1 MWSRVKVVEQ
11 ILEEK
16 LILLAGFDEE
26 VTKICSVDHI
36 EEEIE
41 VAVEIR
47 LRIQQTKGEIAIAR
61 ARVKNVG
68 TSSSSHGSTQ
78 NHHTEEHTATNNP
91 NQAPMPLQDNQHAS
105 SENSGQIHQGQS
117 GSSPSTAF
125 QTNFTTSQDSGPSSP
140 SSVNELPPIPPPQ
153 SSHSQSTTKPRLPKL
168 VLPKFNGEITKFKSF
183 WDSFDSAVN
192 KNADLSSVDKFNYLH
207 ALLEGQA
214 ARAIQGL
221 TLSES
226 NYQAAVEILHER
238 FGKTQQI
245 ISAHMDELL
254 KLPTC
259 TWDKPGQ
266 LRIIYDKIKINGRGL
281 EPLGVKAE
289 QYGSFLIPV
298 IMSRLP
304 AEVRLHVARVSTKD
318 VWEINELLKVI
329 QAEVEAREMSDT
341 MKIQEREGTETT
353 FTPKR
358 GFSPGTANSL
368 FARSDDGSGIRCAFC
383 NGEHYSETKFRK
395 KIQTRKNILIMD
407 KRCFWCLSVGHRAN
421 QCPRKKKCR
430 VCDRTDH
437 HQSVCEMSSNQSRS
451 ETPAAP
457 TNAKTKE
464 DREPSASKK
473 PPQNI
478 TTTSTAR
485 SKVQVLLQTAKTCAY
500 VENGTALLPVRVLLD
515 SGSQRSYITNHLKRK
530 LGMIPIKTET
540 LNLNTFGNDKFSKKD
555 CDLIKL
561 RLQGKHGEDVNIS
574 ALSFE
579 AICSPVPA
587 KV

>member
-1 MWSRVKVVEQ
+1 M
-11 ILEEK
+11 
-16 LILLAGFDEE
+16 
-26 VTKICSVDHI
+26 
-36 EEEIE
+36 
-41 VAVEIR
+41 
-47 LRIQQTKGEIAIAR
+47 
-61 ARVKNVG
+61 
-68 TSSSSHGSTQ
+68 
-78 NHHTEEHTATNNP
+78 
-91 NQAPMPLQDNQHAS
+91 
-105 SENSGQIHQGQS
+105 
-117 GSSPSTAF
+117 
-125 QTNFTTSQDSGPSSP
+125 
-140 SSVNELPPIPPPQ
+140 
-153 SSHSQSTTKPRLPKL
+153 
-168 VLPKFNGEITKFKSF
+168 LPKFKGEITKFKSF

-207 ALLEGQA
+207 ALLEGQT

-221 TLSES
+221 TLSET
-226 NYQAAVEILHER
+226 NYQAAVDILQER
-238 FGKTQQI
+238 SGKTQQI

-254 KLPTC
+254 KVPTS

-266 LRIIYDKIKINGRGL
+266 LRIIYDKIKINVRGL
-281 EPLGVKAE
+281 ESLGVTAE

-368 FARSDDGSGIRCAFC
+368 FAGSGDGSGIRCAFC
-383 NGEHYSETKFRK
+383 NGKHYSETKFRK
-395 KIQTRKNILIMD
+395 EIQTRKNILIRD
-407 KRCFWCLSVGHRAN
+407 KRCFWCLSVRHRAN

-500 VENGTALLPVRVLLD
+500 VENGTTLLPVRVLLD

-540 LNLNTFGNDKFSKKD
+540 LNLNTLGNDKFSKKD